1 MYTERKLKELFKTK
15 KNKEG
20 MIRLIK
26 SNAEAFLPL
35 LQLSLKKTCGLESFL
50 VYRACHQNK

>member
-35 LQLSLKKTCGLESFL
+35 LQLSLKKNLWLGELLGL
-50 VYRACHQNK
+50 